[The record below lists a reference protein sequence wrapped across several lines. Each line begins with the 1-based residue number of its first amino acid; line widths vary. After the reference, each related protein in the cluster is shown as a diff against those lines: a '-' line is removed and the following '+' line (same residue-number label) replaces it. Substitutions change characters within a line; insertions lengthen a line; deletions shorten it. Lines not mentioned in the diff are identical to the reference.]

1 MGIHGIKKVAV
12 VGAGTMGP
20 GIAQVF
26 AVAGYGV
33 HLCDIS
39 EKAIERAQSVVR
51 GNLETLA
58 ENDVISVSAID
69 AAQARISFTTSLE
82 EAASDAGLVAECIVE
97 DRDAKRELFR
107 LLDGVCP
114 RDALIA
120 SNTSYLNIFELTV
133 ESRLTNTVIAH
144 WFAPPHILPLVEVVR
159 GPKTSDGAA
168 QLVLELLRK
177 AGKVPILMDKFV
189 PGFAI
194 NRLQRILGRE
204 IFFLLDNGY
213 ITADQLDLAVK
224 ASIAP
229 RMMLLGLV
237 QRYDFTGLDL
247 SAKNL
252 ENPDF
257 TEAPA
262 DNRPRSL
269 FRLVEKGELGVK
281 SGKGFYDYTDKSSI
295 ETLKERDRYLIKILK
310 STDFCLRQTIGKFKE
325 GEDD

>member
-1 MGIHGIKKVAV
+1 MGIGEIKKVAV
-12 VGAGTMGP
+12 IGAGTMGP

-26 AVAGYGV
+26 AAAGYDV

-39 EKAIERAQSVVR
+39 EKALERARLVVR

-69 AAQARISFTTSLE
+69 TAQACISFTTSLE
-82 EAASDAGLVAECIVE
+82 EAASDADLVAECIVE

-144 WFAPPHILPLVEVVR
+144 WFAPPHVLPLVEVVR
-159 GPKTSDGAA
+159 GPRTSDGAA
-168 QLVLELLRK
+168 QSVLELLRK

-252 ENPDF
+252 ENQEF

-262 DNRPRSL
+262 DNRPGSL

-281 SGKGFYDYTDKSSI
+281 SGKGFYDYTDKPSI
-295 ETLKERDRYLIKILK
+295 ETLKERDRLLLRILK
-310 STDFCLRQTIGKFKE
+310 NTDFCLRQTIGKFKE
-325 GEDD
+325 TKDD

>member
-1 MGIHGIKKVAV
+1 MCIAEIKKVAV
-12 VGAGTMGP
+12 IGSGTMGP

-26 AVAGYGV
+26 AVAGYDV
-33 HLCDIS
+33 HLCDIR
-39 EKAIERAQSVVR
+39 EKALETARLVIS
-51 GNLETLA
+51 GNLDTLV
-58 ENDVISVSAID
+58 ENDVISPPVVEST
-69 AAQARISFTTSLE
+69 QRRISFTTSLE
-82 EAASDAGLVAECIVE
+82 EAVSASDFVAECIVE
-97 DRDAKRELFR
+97 DREAKRELFR
-107 LLDGVCP
+107 RLDSACP

-120 SNTSYLNIFELTV
+120 SNTSYLNVFELTV
-133 ESRLTNTVIAH
+133 ESRLANTVIAH

-159 GPKTSDGAA
+159 GPKTSDAA
-168 QLVLELLRK
+168 VQLVLDLLRK
-177 AGKVPILMDKFV
+177 ADKVPIVMDKFV

-252 ENPDF
+252 ENQEF
-257 TEAPA
+257 AEAPV
-262 DNRPRSL
+262 DNRPGSL
-269 FRLVEKGELGVK
+269 FRLVEKGHLGVK
-281 SGKGFYDYTDKSSI
+281 SGKGFYDYTDKPSI
-295 ETLKERDRYLIKILK
+295 ETLKERDSLLLRILK
-310 STDFCLRQTIGKFKE
+310 NTDFCLRQTIGKFKE
-325 GEDD
+325 ALDD

>member
-1 MGIHGIKKVAV
+1 MRMHEIDKVAV
-12 VGAGTMGP
+12 IGAGTMGP

-26 AVAGYGV
+26 AGAGCAV

-39 EKAIERAQSVVR
+39 EKAIEKARLVIRA
-51 GNLETLA
+51 NLETLA
-58 ENDVISVSAID
+58 ENDVISPSAIES
-69 AAQARISFTTSLE
+69 AEARISFTTSVDK
-82 EAASDAGLVAECIVE
+82 AVSDADLCVECIVE
-97 DRDAKRELFR
+97 DSGAKRELFR
-107 LLDGVCP
+107 LLDGACP
-114 RDALIA
+114 QDALIA
-120 SNTSYLNIFELTV
+120 SNTSYLNIFELSV
-133 ESRLTNTVIAH
+133 ESRLANTVIAH

-159 GPKTSDGAA
+159 GPKTSDGT
-168 QLVLELLRK
+168 VELILGLLK
-177 AGKVPILMDKFV
+177 KSGKVPVVLDKFV

-194 NRLQRILGRE
+194 NRLQRVLGRE

-213 ITADQLDLAVK
+213 VTADQLDLAVK

-257 TEAPA
+257 TEAPP

-281 SGKGFYDYTDKSSI
+281 SGKGFYDYSDRPTV
-295 ETLKERDRYLIKILK
+295 ETLKERDRYLLKILK
-310 STDFCLRQTIGKFKE
+310 DTDFCLQQTIGKAKE
-325 GEDD
+325 AEDD

>member
-1 MGIHGIKKVAV
+1 MGIAEIKKIAV
-12 VGAGTMGP
+12 IGSGTMGP

-26 AVAGYGV
+26 AVAGYDV

-39 EKAIERAQSVVR
+39 EKAIERARLVVK
-51 GNLETLA
+51 GNLDTLV
-58 ENDVISVSAID
+58 ENNVISPPVVENT
-69 AAQARISFTTSLE
+69 QRRIAFTTSLD
-82 EAASDAGLVAECIVE
+82 EAVFDADFVAECIVE

-107 LLDGVCP
+107 YLDGVCP

-120 SNTSYLNIFELTV
+120 SNTSYLNVFELTV
-133 ESRLTNTVIAH
+133 EPRLANTVIAH

-159 GPKTSDGAA
+159 GPKTSDAA
-168 QLVLELLRK
+168 VQSVLDLLRK
-177 AGKVPILMDKFV
+177 ADKVPVVMDKFV

-204 IFFLLDNGY
+204 IFFLLDNGF
-213 ITADQLDLAVK
+213 IRADQLDLAVK

-252 ENPDF
+252 ENQEF
-257 TEAPA
+257 TEAPV

-269 FRLVEKGELGVK
+269 FRLVERGHLGVK
-281 SGKGFYDYTDKSSI
+281 SGKGFYDYTDKPSI
-295 ETLKERDRYLIKILK
+295 ETLKERDRLLLRILK
-310 STDFCLRQTIGKFKE
+310 NTDFCLRQTIGKFE
-325 GEDD
+325 EAEDD